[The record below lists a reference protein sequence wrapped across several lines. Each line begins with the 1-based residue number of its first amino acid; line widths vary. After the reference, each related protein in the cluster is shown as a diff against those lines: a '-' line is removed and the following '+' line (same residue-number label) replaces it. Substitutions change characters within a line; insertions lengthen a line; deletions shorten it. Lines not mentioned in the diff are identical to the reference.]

1 MSAPGSFITS
11 SVGRKWIMAVTG
23 LILFGFVIIHMIGNL
38 QIFLGPEAMNHYGEW
53 LREIGHGAGLWVAR
67 GVLLASVLLHIWAA
81 VSLARENQQARP
93 VGYRRLNYRSSDYAS
108 RTMIWSGPLLAL
120 FIVYHLLHLTTGQ
133 VHPNFIAG
141 DVYHNFIVGFSDPLV
156 TGFYVLAMLALGLH
170 LYHGAWSMLQTMG
183 LSHPHFDRFRR
194 PFAVVFT
201 LVVVGGNIVMPLA
214 VLAGMV
220 R

>member
-23 LILFGFVIIHMIGNL
+23 LILFGFVIVHMIGNL
-38 QIFLGPEAMNHYGEW
+38 QIFLGPEAMNGYGEW
-53 LREIGHGAGLWVAR
+53 LREIGHGSGLWIAR

-81 VSLARENQQARP
+81 VSLARENREARP
-93 VGYRRLNYRSSDYAS
+93 VGYRRLHHRSSDYAS

-133 VHPNFIAG
+133 AHPDFIAG
-141 DVYHNFIVGFSDPLV
+141 DVYHNFIVGFSNPLV
-156 TGFYVLAMLALGLH
+156 TGFYVVSMIALGFH
-170 LYHGAWSMLQTMG
+170 LYHGAWSMLQSMG
-183 LSHPHFDRFRR
+183 LSHPHYDRFRR
-194 PFAVVFT
+194 PFAISFT